1 MGGIS
6 QRYRLTRA
14 AILVL
19 TLLIGLRLI
28 LETWNNAQAGGR
40 GKPSDSVQEKRG
52 ERSGSRCNPLS
63 IVCVADSA
71 PATERT
77 RQSPEE
83 ISPPASKW
91 TRLDPALKAFRSV
104 RQHIVLAGHSRLR
117 QVFEQL
123 QPLLE
128 APLRTRADPA
138 PPLPDHDHPL
148 APPMSANSTCLGVR
162 PDRRPPNV
170 WCSYAAD
177 WGRTLLDYRWRRLT
191 KRLSAL
197 LGALATR
204 PPKWLVVAYG
214 LHQAPLPLLGLR
226 DRLPNLIT
234 RLKVLQHQGTRTVWM
249 LEAAKNIYM
258 RSSPDMIFPGDTKL
272 MVMNAITSEMALLA
286 GIPLW
291 SSHLPLVQDWILREC
306 LEHQATDEASR
317 TACEQEQTHV
327 TPKINLLL
335 AHQLLRAMVGT
346 ATRENEI
353 THVISEFTNVSSAA
367 YALEVQIR

>member
-1 MGGIS
+1 MMALVS

-19 TLLIGLRLI
+19 SLLIGLHLI
-28 LETWNNAQAGGR
+28 FETWRSTQTGSQRNLG
-40 GKPSDSVQEKRG
+40 DSVREKRG
-52 ERSGSRCNPLS
+52 ESSGFSCSPLS
-63 IVCVADSA
+63 IVCLADSA
-71 PATERT
+71 PAAERT
-77 RQSPEE
+77 RPWPEA
-83 ISPPASKW
+83 ISPPTSKW
-91 TRLDPALKAFRSV
+91 TRLDPAMKEFRSI

-128 APLRTRADPA
+128 APLRTRADLA
-138 PPLPDHDHPL
+138 PPLPDQDSPL

-162 PDRRPPNV
+162 PERRPPNV

-214 LHQAPLPLLGLR
+214 LHQAHLPLLGLR
-226 DRLPNLIT
+226 DRLPNLMK
-234 RLKVLQHQGTRTVWM
+234 RLQVLQHQGTKTVWM

-258 RSSPDMIFPGDTKL
+258 RSSPDVIFPGATKH

-306 LEHQATDEASR
+306 REQQATDDVSR
-317 TACEQEQTHV
+317 TACEEEQAHV
-327 TPKINLLL
+327 TPKTNLLL
-335 AHQLLRAMVGT
+335 AHQILREMVET
-346 ATRENEI
+346 ATQENEI
-353 THVISEFTNVSSAA
+353 THVLSEVTNISSSTVL
-367 YALEVQIR
+367 ALER